1 MITEPA
7 ARLPGDCRDPASPA
21 AAARTNRLTIVGVDT
36 ELGFAGG
43 ETQVLGLTHC
53 LIAAGHRAE
62 ILCDPRGQLWERARA
77 AGVVCYPLR
86 VRNAFDVKAGLAFR
100 RLLSS
105 HRCDIVHFHT
115 ARAHA
120 LAPYARGLGARLVV
134 TRRMD
139 YRPNRLFAPYL
150 YNRAVDAV
158 VAISGAVASALQESG
173 VKRNHI
179 EVIPSGIDCDR
190 FRPPSESERIRRRS
204 ELGLGAD
211 DVAIATV
218 AALEPRKGH
227 RYLLEALAAIAKDG
241 SPPGERL
248 AEAGAKQSPLK
259 CFIAGDGSLKDVLI
273 RHSALSGL
281 GSTVMFMGQV
291 ADPCALYHAADMFV
305 LPSLKEGL
313 GVALLEAMACGLPA
327 VGTDS
332 SGIRDSIHDG
342 VNGFLVKPADPIA
355 LAKALQTLAASPD
368 LRARMGSQARQR
380 ALSGFSIVESA
391 RRMLEV
397 YWRVLGHSESETGAV

>member
-7 ARLPGDCRDPASPA
+7 ARPPGDCRDPAGPA
-21 AAARTNRLTIVGVDT
+21 AAARINRLSILGVDT

-43 ETQVLGLTHC
+43 ETQVLGLTRC
-53 LIAAGHRAE
+53 LIATGHRAE
-62 ILCDPRGQLWERARA
+62 ILCHPRGQLWERARA

-105 HRCDIVHFHT
+105 YRYDIVHFHT

-158 VAISGAVASALQESG
+158 VAISGAVASVLQASG
-173 VKRNHI
+173 VKRDRI
-179 EVIPSGIDCDR
+179 EVIPSGIDCNR

-204 ELGLGAD
+204 ELGLGAH

-227 RYLLEALAAIAKDG
+227 RYLLEALAAITKHG
-241 SPPGERL
+241 TPSGGRL
-248 AEAGAKQSPLK
+248 AEAGAKQSLLK
-259 CFIAGDGSLKDVLI
+259 CFIVGDGSLKEPLI
-273 RHSALSGL
+273 RHSTSLGL
-281 GSTVMFMGQV
+281 GSTAVFMGQV
-291 ADPCALYHAADMFV
+291 ADPCALYHAADIFV

-313 GVALLEAMACGLPA
+313 GVALLEAMACGLSA
-327 VGTDS
+327 VGTDG
-332 SGIRDSIHDG
+332 SGIGDAIQEG
-342 VNGFLVKPADPIA
+342 LNGFLVKPADAIA
-355 LAKALQTLAASPD
+355 LAEALQTLAASPD

-380 ALSGFSIVESA
+380 AVSCFSIVESA
-391 RRMLEV
+391 RRTLEA
-397 YWRVLGHSESETGAV
+397 YWRVLGHGESETETV